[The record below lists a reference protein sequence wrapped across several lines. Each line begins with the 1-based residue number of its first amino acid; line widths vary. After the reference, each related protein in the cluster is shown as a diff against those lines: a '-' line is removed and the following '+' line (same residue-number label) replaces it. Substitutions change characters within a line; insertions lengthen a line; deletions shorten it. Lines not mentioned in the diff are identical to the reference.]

1 MSISTRSSK
10 RFVADKG
17 FQGTEGGAAGGS
29 SRAGPVQ
36 FEKEADD
43 PFGLDEFL
51 DTAKKASKRKDD
63 DGDRRREDR
72 SVVPKLGHVTGAVSG
87 GETTG
92 RGGRITTERGT
103 RRPGFGWCP
112 TWTTLQ
118 LQFPTVSLINI
129 RCVGQVR
136 LCGISL
142 LSGTLF
148 LTGWLFSRDGRG
160 G

>member
-1 MSISTRSSK
+1 MQYLKGIGTHSPTRSSK

-72 SVVPKLGHVTGAVSG
+72 
-87 GETTG
+87 
-92 RGGRITTERGT
+92 
-103 RRPGFGWCP
+103 
-112 TWTTLQ
+112 
-118 LQFPTVSLINI
+118 
-129 RCVGQVR
+129 
-136 LCGISL
+136 
-142 LSGTLF
+142 
-148 LTGWLFSRDGRG
+148 
-160 G
+160 